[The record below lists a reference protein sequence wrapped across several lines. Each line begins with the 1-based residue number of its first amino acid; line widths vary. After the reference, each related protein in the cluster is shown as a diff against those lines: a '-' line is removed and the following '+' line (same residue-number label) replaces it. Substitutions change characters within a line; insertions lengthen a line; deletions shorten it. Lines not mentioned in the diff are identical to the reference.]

1 MTQLAINL
9 QKTNQLSKEG
19 LQNLVDVFEILEPEL
34 KIAVLCQDLSL
45 YRNVKQLI

>member
-34 KIAVLCQDLSL
+34 QTALKRKHLNC
-45 YRNVKQLI
+45 KP